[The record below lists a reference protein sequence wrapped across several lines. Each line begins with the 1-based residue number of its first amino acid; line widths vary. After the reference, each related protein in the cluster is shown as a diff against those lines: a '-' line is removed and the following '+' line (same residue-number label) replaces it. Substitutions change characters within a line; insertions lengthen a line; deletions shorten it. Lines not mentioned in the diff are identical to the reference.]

1 MSYYPI
7 NVGVRQLSI
16 SISPKKHTDLIV
28 YHKCYMYIFYDHF
41 MRMFLAFYRTIH
53 VFTVVFKGSKV
64 SKYTS
69 INYNNFEIHTT

>member
-1 MSYYPI
+1 
-7 NVGVRQLSI
+7 
-16 SISPKKHTDLIV
+16 
-28 YHKCYMYIFYDHF
+28 MYIFYDHF

-69 INYNNFEIHTT
+69 INYNNFEIHTTWVRVF